1 MCKGYGL
8 HNFMTHQN
16 KMLGYS
22 SQLFIPTHDK
32 LSVNTEHE
40 SGSVSDRSCFCLW
53 SLTPCFSRKTYFA
66 QCPDI
71 CCCMSV
77 RIRAWPGSR
86 HSCLVYPPWH
96 YLAVRSYF
104 CHVEFQISIMRLGNA
119 SLTVPAALTVLAIC
133 DRSKDGRARDGR
145 RYNHNITAAAV
156 VTNSTQQHLITI
168 IFTSNDGTH
177 IVSLYVSDDRQF
189 LMTPLV
195 NLKSLLAPVRAPP
208 HL

>member
-1 MCKGYGL
+1 M
-8 HNFMTHQN
+8 QA
-16 KMLGYS
+16 YS

-53 SLTPCFSRKTYFA
+53 SLTQSFSRKTYFA
-66 QCPDI
+66 QCSDI

-104 CHVEFQISIMRLGNA
+104 CHVEFQISIMTLGNA
-119 SLTVPAALTVLAIC
+119 SLTTHSPRRPNCTCYLWQKQRWKSERWPKIQSQHHRCRCC
-133 DRSKDGRARDGR
+133 D
-145 RYNHNITAAAV
+145 
-156 VTNSTQQHLITI
+156 QQHTTAPHNYHLHIKWWH
-168 IFTSNDGTH
+168 TH
-177 IVSLYVSDDRQF
+177 CLSMLA
-189 LMTPLV
+189 MTG
-195 NLKSLLAPVRAPP
+195 NS
-208 HL
+208 